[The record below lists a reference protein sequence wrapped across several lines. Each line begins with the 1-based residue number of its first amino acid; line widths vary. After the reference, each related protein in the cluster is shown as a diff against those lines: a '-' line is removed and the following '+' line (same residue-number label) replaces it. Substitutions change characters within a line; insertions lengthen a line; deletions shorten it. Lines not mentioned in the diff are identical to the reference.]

1 MTISGFDVSGNTGD
15 VSFPAARTAGM
26 RFVYAR
32 VGRGVPASG
41 TDSYGL
47 DVRWQ
52 QYRDAARDAGLLVG
66 GYWRFYPDRDMAL
79 QVARFA
85 DRLDQM
91 PGMLPPLLDIEDT
104 GGLGPGPLTD
114 WTIRCA
120 DMIRERTGR
129 TPLIYSNAWNFG
141 LTGGAGIL
149 QEWRLDRW
157 ERCVA
162 HGSATS
168 WPSHSAVFWQ
178 YDLDTHVPWASG
190 VVDLQRF
197 ACRPADLAAHTYE
210 HDLRYWIDED
220 GQLYGPRAVWR
231 PLPEG
236 TDERQRQTPRR
247 VVLHT
252 MVGWLEGTDSYF
264 RSAEVGVESTFGTGH
279 ALDGPTHD
287 GEIRQWVETDV
298 IANANLEG
306 DRGVPDCV
314 SWESSDGAQDVPLSP
329 RQAETTW
336 QSMAAVCWRYG
347 IPPVELP
354 DSCEGRS
361 GLGWHRLGVPGWPT
375 TGLYRG
381 KLPACEAWSTANGK
395 TCPRDN
401 KIRQMHE
408 VGIPRIATILA
419 GAKRTAPEPTPV
431 DPWETTVEPVTIP
444 LANTDPQQYAYVCPD
459 GLVVGPLNA
468 GAAGIVAFQNLYNGT
483 ANAVQ
488 LRIVQQERRKASLRV
503 DLPPLPA
510 TLTTPDVAGLVDA
523 MAASFAPALAAAVE
537 ALVEAIAAGPT
548 PPPTPD
554 PPPELG
560 GLSGGLTGGLT

>member
-1 MTISGFDVSGNTGD
+1 MIAGFDVSGNTGD

-26 RFVYAR
+26 RFVYGR

-66 GYWRFYPDRDMAL
+66 GYWRFFPDRDMAL

-91 PGMLPPLLDIEDT
+91 PGMLPPMLDIEDT
-104 GGLGPGPLTD
+104 GGLGPGLLTD

-120 DMIRERTGR
+120 DMIRDRTGR
-129 TPLIYSNAWNFG
+129 TPILYPGNRWFLANA
-141 LTGGAGIL
+141 L
-149 QEWRLDRW
+149 QGWRLDRW
-157 ERCVA
+157 ERCLA
-162 HGSATS
+162 AETGTAA
-168 WPSHSAVFWQ
+168 WPDHSAVFWQ

-197 ACRPADLAAHTYE
+197 AARPADLAAHTYE
-210 HDLRYWIDED
+210 HDLRYWVDED

-236 TDERQRQTPRR
+236 TDERFRQTPRR

-252 MVGWLEGTDSYF
+252 MVGWLTGTDSYF
-264 RSAEVGVESTFGTGH
+264 RSTAVGTESTFGTGNT
-279 ALDGPTHD
+279 LDAQRTGIPGRD
-287 GEIRQWVETDV
+287 GEIWQWVECDIV
-298 IANANLEG
+298 ANANLEG

-381 KLPACEAWSTANGK
+381 KLPSCEAWSTANGK

-401 KIRQMHE
+401 RIRQMHE
-408 VGIPRIATILA
+408 VGIPRIADLLA
-419 GAKRTAPEPTPV
+419 GARRTAPEPVPV
-431 DPWETTVEPVTIP
+431 PDPWETTMEPYVKT
-444 LANTDPQQYAYVCPD
+444 LARTDPPQYLFVCPD
-459 GLVVGPLNA
+459 GLVCGPLVD
-468 GAAGIVAFQNLYNGT
+468 GAASLGAFWAVYGDG
-483 ANAVQ
+483 AAVNAVQ
-488 LRIVQQERRKASLRV
+488 MRVVQQERRKAALRV

-523 MAASFAPALAAAVE
+523 MAGAFAPALAAAVE
-537 ALVEAIAAGPT
+537 ALVEAIAIGPT
-548 PPPTPD
+548 PTPVLE
-554 PPPELG
+554 PPPV
-560 GLSGGLTGGLT
+560 